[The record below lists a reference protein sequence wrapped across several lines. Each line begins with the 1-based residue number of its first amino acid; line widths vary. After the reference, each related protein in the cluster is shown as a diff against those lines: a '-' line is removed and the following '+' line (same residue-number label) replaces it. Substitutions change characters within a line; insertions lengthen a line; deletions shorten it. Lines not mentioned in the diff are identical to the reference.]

1 MGLLLEKGGLI
12 RLGRPAVYLFVLTAT
27 MPQTP
32 QARRQIMQA
41 RKGHTMLM
49 NIIGWAVFGLIAG
62 AIARLLVPGRQS
74 MGILLTMLLGVIGSV
89 VGGMISWAFTG
100 GPHDE
105 FQASGWIM
113 SIVGAI
119 LVLVIWGYFAG
130 EQRRV

>member
-1 MGLLLEKGGLI
+1 
-12 RLGRPAVYLFVLTAT
+12 
-27 MPQTP
+27 
-32 QARRQIMQA
+32 
-41 RKGHTMLM
+41 MLM